1 MVKASACNAG
11 DPGSIPGS
19 GRCPGE
25 GNGNPLRTLA
35 WKIPGTEEPGRLQ
48 CTGCKESDTTEQLHF
63 LLCYLYQRPYKWVF
77 YIWMRLY
84 FYLFV
89 FRYCFWN
96 ILLLLIILITSV
108 PLSFLPSWL
117 LTFTKMKLK
126 CYHSCLYWFRN
137 PRMKVMMLIRNQL
150 GSTYEMRMTPLFPR
164 QHNSPKRKGGNERV
178 IS

>member
-1 MVKASACNAG
+1 MREIQVRSLGQEDALEKEMATHS
-11 DPGSIPGS
+11 S
-19 GRCPGE
+19 
-25 GNGNPLRTLA
+25 TLA